1 MTTIS
6 SKHLLP
12 CLSLRG
18 FRRNSMELYNK
29 YDRKTLEERLQNE
42 DFERVTL
49 SFYRYVILDDAV
61 ALRDELY
68 EAWAQLG
75 VLGRIYLSR
84 EGVNAQ
90 ISVPES
96 NFEQFE
102 TQLDALEAFKDMP
115 LKIAVEDGSSFIKLI
130 IKVKKQIVADGLTE
144 NEYDVTNVGEH
155 LNAEQ
160 FNAALEKENSV
171 VVDMRNHYESEV
183 GHFEGAILPEAE
195 TFREELPLV
204 LQKLHDRKDDTVLLY
219 CTGGIRCEKASAYLK
234 HHGFADVNQLH
245 GGIISYAHQV
255 KKKDLDSKFKGVNF
269 VFDDRLGERITDDV
283 LAECH
288 QCSEACD
295 HVTNCANVA
304 CNLLFIQCEKC
315 AEQFEDCCTPRC
327 SEVNKLSE
335 EQQFALRA
343 GNENRK
349 KFNKGVK
356 DVEQLRNT
364 IKEQQ
369 DLLQNGEDLV
379 HADTQL
385 KN

>member
-1 MTTIS
+1 MD
-6 SKHLLP
+6 
-12 CLSLRG
+12 
-18 FRRNSMELYNK
+18 LYNK
-29 YDRKTLEERLQNE
+29 YDRQTLEERLRNE
-42 DFERVTL
+42 DFNRITL
-49 SFYRYVILDDAV
+49 SFYRYVILDDV
-61 ALRDELY
+61 SQLRDDLY
-68 EAWAQLG
+68 QAWTALG
-75 VLGRIYLSR
+75 VLGRTYLSR
-84 EGVNAQ
+84 EGINAQ
-90 ISVPES
+90 ISVPEP
-96 NFEQFE
+96 NFEQFKD
-102 TQLDALEAFKDMP
+102 QLDSMGPFRGMP
-115 LKIAVEDGSSFIKLI
+115 FKIAVEDGSSFLKLI
-130 IKVKKQIVADGLTE
+130 IKVKKQIVADGLADD
-144 NEYDVTNVGEH
+144 EYDVTNVGEH
-155 LNAEQ
+155 LNAQQ
-160 FNAALEKENSV
+160 FNAALEQENSV

-204 LQKLHDRKDDTVLLY
+204 LQKLNKHKEDKVLLY

-255 KKKDLDSKFKGVNF
+255 KEQELESKFKGVNF

-288 QCSEACD
+288 QCGEPCD

-335 EQQFALRA
+335 EEQYALRA
-343 GNENRK
+343 GSDNRK

-356 DVEQLRNT
+356 DITYLRNT
-364 IKEQQ
+364 IKEQKE
-369 DLLQNGEDLV
+369 LLRNGEDLIQAV
-379 HADTQL
+379 AQI